1 MNVWIIMSKYTFG
14 DAPVAV
20 YTNRDGAYKY
30 LEYLKKSDIADIG
43 GDQSYWIE
51 CAPLVSD

>member
-30 LEYLKKSDIADIG
+30 LEYLKKFDIE

>member
-30 LEYLKKSDIADIG
+30 LEYLKKSDIE